1 MRQLALLA
9 TGGTIATRSGTRGRQ
24 VAVGAADLLAAA
36 REVHPLERVH
46 VHARDA
52 AAIVS
57 FAATVPDVLSLA
69 AQVRHACDE
78 ADGVVITHGTDTM
91 EESAFLLSLTHAGSA
106 PVVFTGAQRPFD
118 DAAPD
123 GPRNLSAALRWAAAE
138 EAAGTGVSVAFADRI
153 LPTVGARK
161 VHSLDLAAFDAPGR
175 GPMGRVDETGVRKH
189 AHPRW
194 EPLLDPSTPELPRVD
209 VIGQYLGV
217 DGGAVEHAVD
227 AGARGL
233 VLAGFGAGN
242 ATPAT
247 VDACQRHLA
256 AGLPVLV
263 TTRTGA
269 GPVAPLY
276 SGGGRALA
284 DAGALFAG
292 DLPPWQ
298 ARLLLAAALASEGEP
313 RRAVV
318 RCEQWLRAVGALPST

>member
-9 TGGTIATRSGTRGRQ
+9 TGGTIATRAGAQGRQ
-24 VAVGAADLLAAA
+24 VAVGAADLLSAA
-36 REVHPLERVH
+36 RGVHPLDHVH
-46 VHARDA
+46 VHVHDT
-52 AAIVS
+52 AAILS
-57 FAATVPDVLSLA
+57 SAATVPDVLSLA
-69 AQVRHACDE
+69 GEARRACAE

-118 DAAPD
+118 DAAAD

-138 EAAGTGVSVAFADRI
+138 EAADTGVSVAFADRI
-153 LPTVGARK
+153 LPAVGARK

-175 GPMGRVDETGVRKH
+175 GPVGRVDETGVRKH
-189 AHPRW
+189 AHPQW
-194 EPLLDPSTPELPRVD
+194 EPLLGPDVADLPRVD
-209 VIGQYLGV
+209 VIGQYLGA
-217 DGGAVEHAVD
+217 DGGAVDHAV
-227 AGARGL
+227 ASGAQGL

-247 VDACQRHLA
+247 VDACRRHLT

-276 SGGGRALA
+276 SGGGVALA
-284 DAGALFAG
+284 EAGALLAG

-298 ARLLLAAALASEGEP
+298 ARLLLAAALACEGEP

-318 RCEQWLRAVGALPST
+318 RCERWLRAVGALPST